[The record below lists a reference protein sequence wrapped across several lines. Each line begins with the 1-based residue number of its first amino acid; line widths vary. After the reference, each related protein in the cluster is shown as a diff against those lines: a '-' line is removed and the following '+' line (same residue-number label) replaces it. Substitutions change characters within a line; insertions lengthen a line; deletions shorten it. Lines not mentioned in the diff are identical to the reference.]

1 MEIRQTMKKIGL
13 LFIGLCISVSAMG
26 QSKSSEAKKL
36 LDEVS
41 SKMGAYKNMVI
52 GFNSSLVNKA
62 AGITND
68 PPIRGEITL
77 SGEKYNLDYLG
88 NTFIFD
94 GKKLVVINQDEK
106 EVTISNGNLEEED
119 GFIYPSKLLTFY
131 KEGYNYT
138 MGTLKNSNGRHVQYI
153 DLTPIDSNSDIV
165 KVQLGVDAKTKH
177 IYKLTQIG
185 ANGAETT
192 FTITKFKSN
201 QPISEKLFSFAKTK
215 YAKQGYYID

>member
-1 MEIRQTMKKIGL
+1 MKKIGL
-13 LFIGLCISVSAMG
+13 LFIGLCISINAMG
-26 QSKSSEAKKL
+26 QKNSSEAKKL

-94 GKKLVVINQDEK
+94 GKKLVVINKDEK
-106 EVTISNGNLEEED
+106 EVSITNGNIDEED

-131 KEGYNYT
+131 KEGYT
-138 MGTLKNSNGRHVQYI
+138 FAMGALKNSNGRKVQYI
-153 DLTPIDSNSDIV
+153 NLTPIDSNSDIV
-165 KVQLGVDAKTKH
+165 KVQLGIDAKTKH

-185 ANGAETT
+185 SNGAETT

-201 QPISEKLFSFAKTK
+201 QPLSEKLFSFDKTK
-215 YAKQGYYID
+215 YAKLGYYID

>member
-1 MEIRQTMKKIGL
+1 MEIRKTMKKIGL
-13 LFIGLCISVSAMG
+13 LFIGLCISISAMG
-26 QSKSSEAKKL
+26 QTNSSEAKKL

-41 SKMGAYKNMVI
+41 NKMGTYRNMVI
-52 GFNSSLVNKA
+52 GFNSSLINKE

-106 EVTISNGNLEEED
+106 EVSINNGNLDEED

-131 KEGYNYT
+131 KEGYNYQ
-138 MGTLKNSNGRHVQYI
+138 MGALKNSNGRKVQYI

-165 KVQLGVDAKTKH
+165 KVQLGIDAKTKH

-185 ANGAETT
+185 SNGAETT

-201 QPISEKLFSFAKTK
+201 QPISAQLFSFDRNK